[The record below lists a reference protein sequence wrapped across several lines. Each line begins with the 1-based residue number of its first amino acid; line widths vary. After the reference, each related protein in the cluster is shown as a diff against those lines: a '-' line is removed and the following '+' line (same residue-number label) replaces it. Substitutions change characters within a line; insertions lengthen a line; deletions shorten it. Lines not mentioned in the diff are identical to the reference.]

1 MGVELKYPILFYP
14 NPHVRPGF
22 KGGDIQKSRKSVMPR
37 IRYPEAAAENGISG
51 RVFVQFIVDH
61 LTGNREI
68 IPVNFTL
75 R

>member
-1 MGVELKYPILFYP
+1 M
-14 NPHVRPGF
+14 
-22 KGGDIQKSRKSVMPR
+22 QR

-61 LTGNREI
+61 LTGNRGI